1 MSLMKAYIEN
11 LDNQINVYSEED
23 LCEELTE
30 ELLIL
35 WGCFKVDITEEELA
49 VLRKFR
55 EAESEYLKV
64 FRKKYKEIK

>member
-1 MSLMKAYIEN
+1 MKAYIGD
-11 LDNQINVYSEED
+11 LDHQIQVYIED
-23 LCEELTE
+23 DINEDFTE

-35 WGCFKVDITEEELA
+35 WGCFKIDITDEELA

-64 FRKKYKEIK
+64 FMKKYKEIP